1 MFRYVLLIVCSLM
14 LWGCG
19 STAGTVATLDT
30 GTGEKKITPLSSQ
43 FAGKLKVED
52 IIYRKTGNLIEA
64 QVQLANQS
72 SKSLVL
78 ELKGKW
84 YDGQGFEVD
93 DPKELW
99 RHIIINGKET
109 KVIKLVAPRKD
120 AVKLEVLTREGKLE
134 GNY

>member
-1 MFRYVLLIVCSLM
+1 MLRRCLLGLCLLV

-19 STAGTVATLDT
+19 ATAGTVARLDT
-30 GTGEKKITPLSSQ
+30 RTGEKQITPFSAQ
-43 FAGKLKVED
+43 FAGKIKVVD

-84 YDGQGFEVD
+84 YDAQDFEVD

-109 KVIKLVAPRKD
+109 KAVKLVSPRKD